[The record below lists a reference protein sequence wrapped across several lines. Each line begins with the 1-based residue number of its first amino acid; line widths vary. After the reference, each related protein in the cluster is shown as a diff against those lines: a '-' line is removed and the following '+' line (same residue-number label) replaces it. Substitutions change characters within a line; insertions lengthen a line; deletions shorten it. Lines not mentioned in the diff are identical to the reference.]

1 VTGCDISSS
10 NLIALSQQCL
20 SWSRIRGLCVWEA
33 LDVSGRGTAP
43 AKPALCVGVALMSN
57 DVGARPNGALGIRAS
72 ARQALGPLIQ
82 KLRSLGVDS
91 DTELDAVLDRIK
103 VRAGTRRGEDIIAS
117 GRSPMHSTLLL
128 DGVACLYERLQDGTR
143 QIYAFQYS
151 GDFCDLHRHVLP
163 EMNNEV
169 AVAAITDCS
178 IGIIDHKDLEQLIA
192 QYPSLGLALWRAS
205 MLEASIFRKRL
216 LNVGRQP
223 ALQRVAHLL
232 CEQLARRQAVGLN
245 SATIPLTQ
253 MDLADAAGL
262 SIVHINRTFQELR
275 RLNILSKEGRAITV
289 VDRERLAALASFDGN
304 YLNMPQLLSHW
315 QVKIERASTPA
326 ERSPAVWCPPVL
338 QQGYA
343 QGRQPKGTIGG
354 GNVSALA
361 GATSAPARLAHRRW
375 L

>member
-1 VTGCDISSS
+1 MCG
-10 NLIALSQQCL
+10 
-20 SWSRIRGLCVWEA
+20 
-33 LDVSGRGTAP
+33 
-43 AKPALCVGVALMSN
+43 
-57 DVGARPNGALGIRAS
+57 DVGARLNGGLRNRAS
-72 ARQALGPLIQ
+72 ARHAFGPLIQ

-91 DTELDAVLDRIK
+91 DTELDVVLDRLK
-103 VRAGTRRGEDIIAS
+103 VRAGTRRGEDIIAP
-117 GRSPMHSTLLL
+117 GRSPRHSTVLI

-151 GDFCDLHRHVLP
+151 GDVCDLHRHVLP

-169 AVAAITDCS
+169 AVAAMTDCS
-178 IGIIDHKDLEQLIA
+178 IGIIEHKDLEQLIA

-232 CEQLARRQAVGLN
+232 CEQLARREAVGLN

-275 RLNILSKEGRAITV
+275 RLKILSKEGRAVKV
-289 VDRERLAALASFDGN
+289 VDRERLAGLASFDGN

-315 QVKIERASTPA
+315 QVRIEGTPTPA
-326 ERSPAVWCPPVL
+326 AASPRMCHSPTSHSKSAA
-338 QQGYA
+338 G
-343 QGRQPKGTIGG
+343 GSIGSFEDNLHRAKHRKWLG
-354 GNVSALA
+354 
-361 GATSAPARLAHRRW
+361 PARIQPSYAESSLTRPMP
-375 L
+375 